1 MPSYRGRG
9 KTKQRRFPMRFI
21 CDPNWMVIHV
31 DYNNTDRT
39 LFIKLLT
46 KEEGIV
52 RVKRSTYPST
62 RKTELT
68 NAEIRKK
75 VVDFCNDLIH
85 NGNRSS
91 DNTVARCSDYLSRVE
106 TILGLIIW
114 RRRDANPYN
123 LNV

>member
-1 MPSYRGRG
+1 
-9 KTKQRRFPMRFI
+9 
-21 CDPNWMVIHV
+21 MVIHV